1 MTESKKTKEQLFKEI
16 AELRKKNAALEKSV
30 TKLRNAEEAVRTERD
45 KLQSLMDGLAST
57 EIGIDIVG
65 IDYKVL
71 FQNQVLKRR
80 FGDIAGEYCYKKYMG
95 LKKPCDFCPMI
106 KAVKNKKVEM
116 VELTGLD
123 GRNYELI
130 SAPLTN
136 PDGHVDKAIEILR
149 DITERKKA
157 EEESRRHR
165 DHLED
170 LVNERT
176 AELKKINERLQE
188 EVSERKHLEKEYR
201 DSEEKFRRMTS
212 SAAKDAIIM
221 LDNEGNI
228 SYWNKAAKKIFGYS
242 RREALRKK
250 CHLLLGPE
258 RFYDAYRKGFAE
270 FKKSGK
276 GPLLGKTLEL
286 AAVKKDG
293 SEFPIELSVSAVNLR
308 GKWNAIGIVKDITK
322 RKEMEKKLMLQEKLA
337 ILGQLAGG
345 VGHELRNPLGAIKNA
360 AYFLNMALK
369 KPEQEVKETL
379 ELLKKEV
386 TASESIISSLLGF
399 ARPKPPSRHKVN
411 VNEIIDEVLKKNNIL
426 GRNKVEARLTKTL
439 PSILADP
446 VQLTQVFGNLV
457 LNAIQAMPEGGE
469 LVIETNLDNRKYVVV
484 SFTDT
489 GNGIPEDILGKLFEP
504 LFTTKAKGIGLGLA
518 VSKTLVEGHG
528 GTIEVESKVGK
539 GSTFNVR
546 LPIRP
551 KSK

>member
-1 MTESKKTKEQLFKEI
+1 MTESKKTKQQIIKEI
-16 AELRKKNAALEKSV
+16 AGLRKKIASLEKSEA
-30 TKLRNAEEAVRTERD
+30 KFRSAEEAIRTERD
-45 KLQSLMDGLAST
+45 KLQTLMDGLAST

-65 IDYKVL
+65 IDYNVI
-71 FQNQVLKRR
+71 FQNPVLKNR
-80 FGDIAGEYCYKKYMG
+80 FGDIVGEFCYEKYMG

-106 KAVKNKKVEM
+106 KAVKNRKVEM

-123 GRNYELI
+123 GRNYEITL
-130 SAPLTN
+130 APLTN
-136 PDGHVDKAIEILR
+136 PDGSVSKAIEIIQ
-149 DITERKKA
+149 DITERKQA
-157 EEESRRHR
+157 EEELRKHR

-170 LVNERT
+170 LVIERT
-176 AELKKINERLQE
+176 AELKKINEKLQE
-188 EVSERKHLEKEYR
+188 EISERKHLETKYR
-201 DSEEKFRRMTS
+201 DSEEIFRRMTS

-242 RREALRKK
+242 EPEALRKE
-250 CHLLLGPE
+250 CHLLIGPK
-258 RFYDAYRKGFAE
+258 RFYDAYRKGFTE

-276 GPLLGKTLEL
+276 GPVLGKTLEL
-286 AAVKKDG
+286 MAVKKDG

-308 GKWNAIGIVKDITK
+308 GKWNAIGIVRDITE
-322 RKEMEKKLMLQEKLA
+322 RKEMEKKLMRQEKLA

-360 AYFLNMALK
+360 AYFLNMALE

-379 ELLKKEV
+379 ELLEKEV
-386 TASESIISSLLGF
+386 STSERIISSLLGF
-399 ARPKPPSRHKVN
+399 AHPKPPLRHKVN
-411 VNEIIDEVLKKNNIL
+411 VNEIIDEVSK
-426 GRNKVEARLTKTL
+426 RNKIPGRIKVEVRLTKTL
-439 PSILADP
+439 PSIIADP

-457 LNAIQAMPEGGE
+457 LNSIQAMPEGGV
-469 LVIETNLDNRKYVVV
+469 LVIETNLDNRKYVVA
-484 SFTDT
+484 SFADT
-489 GNGIPEDILGKLFEP
+489 GNGIHEDILEKLFEP

-528 GTIEVESKVGK
+528 GTIEVESTVGK
-539 GSTFNVR
+539 GSTFTVK

>member
-16 AELRKKNAALEKSV
+16 AKLRKKIASLEKSV
-30 TKLRNAEEAVRTERD
+30 TKFRNAEEAVRTERD

-65 IDYKVL
+65 IDYNVI
-71 FQNQVLKRR
+71 FQNPVLKNR
-80 FGDIAGEYCYKKYMG
+80 FGDIIGEFCYEKYMG

-106 KAVKNKKVEM
+106 KAVKNRKVEM
-116 VELTGLD
+116 VELTGVD

-136 PDGHVDKAIEILR
+136 PDGSVDKAIEIIQ

-157 EEESRRHR
+157 EEELRRHR

-188 EVSERKHLEKEYR
+188 EVSKRKHLESEYR

-221 LDNEGNI
+221 LDNKGNI

-242 RREALRKK
+242 RLEALKK
-250 CHLLLGPE
+250 ECHLLIGPKH
-258 RFYDAYRKGFAE
+258 FYDTYRKGFAE

-276 GPLLGKTLEL
+276 GPVLGKTLEL
-286 AAVKKDG
+286 MAVKKDG

-322 RKEMEKKLMLQEKLA
+322 RKEMEKKLMRQEKLA

-360 AYFLNMALK
+360 AYFLNMALE

-379 ELLKKEV
+379 ELLEKEV
-386 TASESIISSLLGF
+386 TTSERIISSLLGF

-411 VNEIIDEVLKKNNIL
+411 VNEIIDEVSKRNNIP
-426 GRNKVEARLTKTL
+426 GSIKVEALLTKTL
-439 PSILADP
+439 PSIMADP

-457 LNAIQAMPEGGE
+457 LNSIQAMPEGGE
-469 LVIETNLDNRKYVVV
+469 LVIETNLDNRKYVVA

-489 GNGIPEDILGKLFEP
+489 GNGIHEDILEKLFEP

-528 GTIEVESKVGK
+528 GTIEVESTVGK
-539 GSTFNVR
+539 GSTFTVK